1 MPPLGEETSV
11 QAVVGSTVW
20 AIHRLKKIKELGD
33 ERPQLRA
40 LVYAPKYFPFVC
52 RNQENIFV

>member
-40 LVYAPKYFPFVC
+40 L
-52 RNQENIFV
+52 